1 MRNKN
6 DLNGDHEFGQEL
18 KDKMKELSSSVDCF
32 DKISARAFPEKDS
45 DFYDSEFTVSD
56 LENVTGKHKKI
67 SLIKWSSIA
76 AAAAL
81 CIFMLP
87 KTAFFHDFMSEISED
102 GDPKY
107 NSLISEILTETAKG
121 GYSVCDIPLDSY
133 IGYSVLVDPFYECPF
148 GKSDKKDIKVRL
160 FERTYKGILTNQ
172 LYAIEYSGKYA
183 DGIFLAAAKSSATFT
198 ENELAEAAVSAD
210 RGDMSEKTYK
220 AVCASFTADKYG
232 ALTDKNDSE
241 QTVTP
246 VASYEKKQIFK
257 YGNEVMLLSTDVIY
271 ASLFHPNSYGYDI
284 SCCKNVNGELVS
296 IDIPKADK
304 LWKCS
309 VNFNGTTAFPKEK
322 SSHFKRMNYYSRL
335 YDQEEIA
342 AINCF
347 EPYSLVNEK
356 NSDNNIQSMQV
367 RDNLFGTIYTPA
379 WSYLKSSMKSY
390 QSLMYYYYSSESAP
404 KINVVIDGPA
414 NNVSFGV
421 SKSDMLYG
429 EHIGIT

>member
-6 DLNGDHEFGQEL
+6 DLNGDTEFGHEL

-32 DKISARAFPEKDS
+32 DKISVRAFPEKDS
-45 DFYDSEFTVSD
+45 ELTDSEFTVSD
-56 LENVTGKHKKI
+56 LENVTGKHKRI
-67 SLIKWSSIA
+67 SVLKWSSIA

-81 CIFMLP
+81 GIFILP
-87 KTAFFHDFMSEISED
+87 KTAFYHDFMSEISED

-121 GYSVCDIPLDSY
+121 GYEVCDVPLDSY
-133 IGYSVLVDPFYECPF
+133 IRYSVLVDPFYECPF
-148 GKSDKKDIKVRL
+148 GKSDKKDVMVRL
-160 FERTYKGILTNQ
+160 FERTYRDIPTNQ

-183 DGIFLAAAKSSATFT
+183 DGIFLAAAKSGATF
-198 ENELAEAAVSAD
+198 NDDELAKAAESSD
-210 RGDMSEKTYK
+210 WGDMSDKTYK

-232 ALTDKNDSE
+232 ALTDKNDDE

-257 YGNEVMLLSTDVIY
+257 QGTEVMLLSTDVIY
-271 ASLFHPNSYGYDI
+271 TSLSHPDRYGYDI
-284 SCCKNVNGELVS
+284 SCCKNVDGELVS
-296 IDIPKADK
+296 FDIPKADK
-304 LWKCS
+304 LWKYS
-309 VNFNGTTAFPKEK
+309 VSFNGTSAFPKEK
-322 SSHFKRMNYYSRL
+322 DSYFTRMNYYSRP
-335 YDQEEIA
+335 YSQEEIA
-342 AINCF
+342 AVNCF

-356 NSDNNIQSMQV
+356 NNDNNIQSMQV

-379 WSYLKSSMKSY
+379 WSYMKSSMRSY
-390 QSLMYYYYSSESAP
+390 QSMMYYYYSSDSAP

-421 SKSDMLYG
+421 SRSDMLYG